1 MLPSGK
7 KVFRV
12 AYRFGGKQKDYTI
25 GPYPAVSLSMKV
37 GYARVST
44 EDQSNEMQIAALK
57 GAGCQMIFEESASG
71 AQRDRPKLQDALQ
84 YVREGDVLVVW
95 KMDLLARS
103 LRTLIETVELLG
115 ERDISFIS
123 LTEDINTTTAGGKL
137 VFHVFG
143 ALAEYE
149 RALIGERTRSGLA
162 NAKAKGIRLGR
173 PTAMTGNQ
181 IEMAKKL
188 KSAGGHSM
196 QAIAD
201 QLGVSRS
208 TLYRFVMRPQPESIQ
223 IAKMVGS

>member
-1 MLPSGK
+1 
-7 KVFRV
+7 
-12 AYRFGGKQKDYTI
+12 
-25 GPYPAVSLSMKV
+25 MKV

-44 EDQSNEMQIAALK
+44 EDQSNGMQIAALK
-57 GAGCQMIFEESASG
+57 EAGCQMIFEESASG
-71 AQRDRPKLQDALQ
+71 AQRDRPKLQEALH
-84 YVREGDVLVVW
+84 YVREGDVVVVW
-95 KMDLLARS
+95 KMDRLARS
-103 LRTLIETVELLG
+103 LKMLIETVDLLG
-115 ERDISFIS
+115 ERGIGFIS

-162 NAKAKGIRLGR
+162 NAKSKGIRLGR
-173 PTAMTGNQ
+173 PVAMTDDQ

-208 TLYRFVMRPQPESIQ
+208 TLYRVLAADSHQSDGAKRRRTVVTNPQT
-223 IAKMVGS
+223 

>member
-1 MLPSGK
+1 VVTGLPDIYPFLVSK
-7 KVFRV
+7 TLLKFQTVSPIADAVFDTGD
-12 AYRFGGKQKDYTI
+12 F
-25 GPYPAVSLSMKV
+25 MKV

-57 GAGCQMIFEESASG
+57 EAGCQMIFEESASG
-71 AQRDRPKLQDALQ
+71 AQRDRPKLQEMMK
-84 YVREGDVLVVW
+84 YVRPGDTVVVW
-95 KMDLLARS
+95 KMDRLARS
-103 LRTLIETVELLG
+103 LRQLIETVDQLG
-115 ERDISFIS
+115 ERDIGFIS
-123 LTEDINTTTAGGKL
+123 LTEDINTTSAGGRL

-149 RALIGERTRSGLA
+149 KALIGERTRSGLA
-162 NAKAKGIRLGR
+162 NAKSKGIRLGR
-173 PTAMTGNQ
+173 PAAMTNDQ

-208 TLYRFVMRPQPESIQ
+208 TLYR
-223 IAKMVGS
+223 AVG

>member
-1 MLPSGK
+1 M
-7 KVFRV
+7 
-12 AYRFGGKQKDYTI
+12 Q
-25 GPYPAVSLSMKV
+25 V

-44 EDQSNEMQIAALK
+44 EDQSNAMQIAALK
-57 GAGCQMIFEESASG
+57 GAGCEMIFQESASG
-71 AQRDRPKLQDALQ
+71 AQRDRTKLQEALQ
-84 YVREGDVLVVW
+84 YLRHSDTLVVW
-95 KMDLLARS
+95 KMDRLARS
-103 LRTLIETVELLG
+103 LRQLIETVDQLG
-115 ERDISFIS
+115 ERDIGFIS

-149 RALIGERTRSGLA
+149 RSLIGERTKSGLA
-162 NAKAKGIRLGR
+162 SAKAKGVRLGR
-173 PTAMTGNQ
+173 PAVMSSDQ

-208 TLYRFVMRPQPESIQ
+208 TLYRVLAADCNREID
-223 IAKMVGS
+223 

>member
-1 MLPSGK
+1 
-7 KVFRV
+7 
-12 AYRFGGKQKDYTI
+12 
-25 GPYPAVSLSMKV
+25 MKV

-44 EDQSNEMQIAALK
+44 EDQSNAMQIAALK
-57 GAGCQMIFEESASG
+57 DAGCQMVFEESASG
-71 AQRDRPKLQDALQ
+71 AQRDRPKLQEALRYLRHGDA
-84 YVREGDVLVVW
+84 LVVW
-95 KMDLLARS
+95 KMDRLARS
-103 LRTLIETVELLG
+103 LRQLIETVDHLG
-115 ERDISFIS
+115 ERDIGFIS

-162 NAKAKGIRLGR
+162 NAKAKGVRLGR
-173 PTAMTGNQ
+173 PAAMSSDQ

-188 KSAGGHSM
+188 KVAGGHSM

-208 TLYRFVMRPQPESIQ
+208 TLYRQLAPQINES
-223 IAKMVGS
+223 K

>member
-1 MLPSGK
+1 
-7 KVFRV
+7 
-12 AYRFGGKQKDYTI
+12 
-25 GPYPAVSLSMKV
+25 MKV

-57 GAGCQMIFEESASG
+57 EAGCQMIFEESASG
-71 AQRDRPKLQDALQ
+71 AQRDRPKLHDALH

-95 KMDLLARS
+95 KMDRLARS
-103 LRTLIETVELLG
+103 LRQLIETVDQLG
-115 ERDISFIS
+115 EQSIGFIS
-123 LTEDINTTTAGGKL
+123 LTEDINTTTTGGRL
-137 VFHVFG
+137 IFHVFG

-162 NAKAKGIRLGR
+162 NAKSKGIRLGR
-173 PTAMTGNQ
+173 PMAMTDNQ

-208 TLYRFVMRPQPESIQ
+208 TLYRAITDP
-223 IAKMVGS
+223 AG